1 MRKSTAPLEAV
12 SRNTVLNATSGKVR
26 ISIAKIPVPKTDWDY
41 GVMTASG
48 KISESFIGKW
58 ERA

>member
-1 MRKSTAPLEAV
+1 MRKSTAQLRV
-12 SRNTVLNATSGKVR
+12 LSRNSVLNATSGKARV
-26 ISIAKIPVPKTDWDY
+26 SITNNPEPKTDWDY

-48 KISESFIGKW
+48 NISESVIGKW